1 MTNPTS
7 QPRNPSANAPG
18 SWPITA
24 PTRIPTMRPIQDIV
38 PSLLSLFPVAPHSL
52 HFELQ
57 ALRRR
62 GRRGQGPARFQADLL
77 EYVADE
83 QERPRHG
90 RAVAPAEEASPKPL
104 QCERHHGRRRA
115 LDDALDAALE
125 WVEIARVRDAPLRED
140 RHQLARLQRLG
151 DAIVRLLEELLVFLR
166 RRDRDRLSC
175 AEDERNDRRPEDVVV
190 HHEADGPRARR
201 AD

>member
-1 MTNPTS
+1 MTNPPS

-57 ALRRR
+57 ALRR
-62 GRRGQGPARFQADLL
+62 GGPQVHGPARVQADRL

-83 QERPRHG
+83 QLLPRH
-90 RAVAPAEEASPKPL
+90 RLAVAPAEEACPKPP
-104 QCERHHGRRRA
+104 QCERHQLYLRA
-115 LDDALDAALE
+115 
-125 WVEIARVRDAPLRED
+125 
-140 RHQLARLQRLG
+140 
-151 DAIVRLLEELLVFLR
+151 
-166 RRDRDRLSC
+166 
-175 AEDERNDRRPEDVVV
+175 
-190 HHEADGPRARR
+190 
-201 AD
+201 